1 MDWCT
6 TRFADQAS
14 LRPRDLSSSASLML
28 GLKAITPSSLLSLY
42 FETVTDIQ
50 KFVENDAAKLGA

>member
-1 MDWCT
+1 
-6 TRFADQAS
+6 
-14 LRPRDLSSSASLML
+14 ML